1 MKRRSF
7 GLILTLGVVF
17 ALLFIGTSLADGVRD
32 TMKIDMEFDTR
43 EFSGPKTIQ
52 AYITISNTGDSEWPG
67 PVTLY
72 YPNMEQVEEF
82 GSPVLAAGA
91 SKTWL
96 GSWTVTQNELN
107 AGKVSFI
114 VRYTDYKDGELETIP
129 LRITKTIQ
137 YTGKTAESTSEQSSG
152 ADDPDGKIILR
163 VEADADRDHVTRI
176 PDTVRFTI
184 TVSNDSAVDVSNITV
199 RAVNSRIYMFNEIP
213 AGESRSFTR
222 DMAISIAGTF
232 QFTADVKDPF
242 GETLSF
248 DSNPVPIAYVKQSS
262 ELSETPENQA
272 PVAAAGPMA
281 DFVAAFA
288 AHADALEESFEIP
301 CTEELQEMLFTACS
315 IPDTTYFDAIKANEG
330 MYAFSY
336 RQYPDKIEFVDCR
349 YYEGKRIVHAWK
361 NNTVSELTP
370 REQETLR
377 EVQRMV
383 AGINGTDLEK
393 ERAVHDLLCR
403 HITYYTDSK
412 SSGHEECDCAVGAI
426 LNGSA
431 DCDGYS
437 DAFYLLGSLT
447 GLEVRLLKG
456 DAVRDADQSISGM
469 TRNLTSGGHI
479 WNLVRINGKW
489 VMLDVTWDD
498 QEEQGICYY
507 YFNTGTDAEAGNH
520 IWEPQILY
528 IPVET
533 VTANDVRPAGL
544 EWFYISDWDNL
555 RTILADNLG
564 RKEWICLQGTAG
576 VDLRADHE
584 RLNMLIDS
592 LGVEDFNWTFDGNRA
607 EIRDVIMYPEFR
619 VVTSREEIVS
629 YLAGCKARRPQEIR
643 IYCPQELFNR
653 LLEDNG
659 AGIFAAMQEAGLRT
673 NNLQYG
679 INTCVFIIFPPEW
692 Q

>member
-1 MKRRSF
+1 MN
-7 GLILTLGVVF
+7 
-17 ALLFIGTSLADGVRD
+17 
-32 TMKIDMEFDTR
+32 IDMEFDTW
-43 EFSGPKTIQ
+43 EFSEPQTIQ

-82 GSPVLAAGA
+82 GSPILAAGA

-137 YTGKTAESTSEQSSG
+137 YTGKAAESTSEQSSG

-176 PDTVRFTI
+176 PDTVRF
-184 TVSNDSAVDVSNITV
+184 A
-199 RAVNSRIYMFNEIP
+199 
-213 AGESRSFTR
+213 
-222 DMAISIAGTF
+222 
-232 QFTADVKDPF
+232 
-242 GETLSF
+242 
-248 DSNPVPIAYVKQSS
+248 SS

-272 PVAAAGPMA
+272 PVAADGPMA

-377 EVQRMV
+377 EAQRMV

-426 LNGSA
+426 LNGLA

-479 WNLVRINGKW
+479 WNLVCINGKW

-584 RLNMLIDS
+584 RMNMLIDS

-679 INTCVFIIFPPEW
+679 INTCVFIISPPEW

>member
-1 MKRRSF
+1 
-7 GLILTLGVVF
+7 
-17 ALLFIGTSLADGVRD
+17 
-32 TMKIDMEFDTR
+32 
-43 EFSGPKTIQ
+43 
-52 AYITISNTGDSEWPG
+52 
-67 PVTLY
+67 
-72 YPNMEQVEEF
+72 
-82 GSPVLAAGA
+82 
-91 SKTWL
+91 
-96 GSWTVTQNELN
+96 
-107 AGKVSFI
+107 
-114 VRYTDYKDGELETIP
+114 
-129 LRITKTIQ
+129 
-137 YTGKTAESTSEQSSG
+137 
-152 ADDPDGKIILR
+152 
-163 VEADADRDHVTRI
+163 
-176 PDTVRFTI
+176 
-184 TVSNDSAVDVSNITV
+184 
-199 RAVNSRIYMFNEIP
+199 
-213 AGESRSFTR
+213 
-222 DMAISIAGTF
+222 
-232 QFTADVKDPF
+232 
-242 GETLSF
+242 
-248 DSNPVPIAYVKQSS
+248 
-262 ELSETPENQA
+262 
-272 PVAAAGPMA
+272 
-281 DFVAAFA
+281 
-288 AHADALEESFEIP
+288 
-301 CTEELQEMLFTACS
+301 
-315 IPDTTYFDAIKANEG
+315 
-330 MYAFSY
+330 
-336 RQYPDKIEFVDCR
+336 
-349 YYEGKRIVHAWK
+349 
-361 NNTVSELTP
+361 
-370 REQETLR
+370 
-377 EVQRMV
+377 MV

-426 LNGSA
+426 LNGLA

-643 IYCPQELFNR
+643 VYCPQELFNR

-679 INTCVFIIFPPEW
+679 INTCVFIISPPEW